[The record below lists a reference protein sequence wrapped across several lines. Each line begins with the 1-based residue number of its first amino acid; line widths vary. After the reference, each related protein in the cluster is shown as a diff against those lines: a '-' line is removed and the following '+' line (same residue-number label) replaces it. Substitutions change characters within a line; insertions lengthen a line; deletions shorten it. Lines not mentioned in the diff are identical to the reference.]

1 MPQIKN
7 APDAM
12 VFFDI
17 DGTLVR
23 RIGLSH
29 RKALIEAVRRVTGLE
44 TSVDG
49 IPLHG
54 MLDPEI
60 LTAMMTNAGASR
72 SSARRAMPEI
82 QRHAQTFF
90 VRHCPSLER
99 KVCPGVHRLLERL
112 RGAGV
117 PMGLVTGNFSRIG
130 WKKVERA
137 GLKDHFRLAAF
148 AEMGKDRA
156 ALLRLAIRQ
165 GRARGWIRKGTHI
178 SLIGDTVR
186 DVQAARANGVLAVAV
201 ATGLCSMEEL
211 AVASPDVLVEDL
223 RALRASV
230 LIEPSGVRHEP
241 D

>member
-1 MPQIKN
+1 MPQKRN
-7 APDAM
+7 VPDAM

-17 DGTLVR
+17 DGTLIR
-23 RIGLSH
+23 RIGPSH
-29 RKALIEAVRRVTGLE
+29 RRALIEAVRRVTGLE
-44 TSVDG
+44 TCVDG

-54 MLDPEI
+54 MLDPDI
-60 LTAMMTNAGASR
+60 LVAMMINAGASR
-72 SSARRAMPEI
+72 SLARRAIPEI
-82 QRHAQTFF
+82 QRHAQSFF
-90 VRHCPSLER
+90 ARYCPSLER
-99 KVCPGVHRLLERL
+99 KVCPGVRRLLGRL

-137 GLKDHFRLAAF
+137 GLKDHFRLAAC

-165 GRARGWIRKGTHI
+165 ARTRGWIRKGTHI
-178 SLIGDTVR
+178 SLIGDTPR
-186 DVQAARANGVLAVAV
+186 DIQAAQANGVLAVAV

-223 RALRASV
+223 RSLRSSV
-230 LIEPSGVRHEP
+230 LIEASGVRHEP

>member
-1 MPQIKN
+1 MPQNRN

-17 DGTLVR
+17 DGTLIR
-23 RIGLSH
+23 QIGPSH
-29 RKALIEAVRRVTGLE
+29 REALIGAVRRVTGLE
-44 TSVDG
+44 TCVDG

-60 LTAMMTNAGASR
+60 LVAMMTNAGASR
-72 SSARRAMPEI
+72 SLARRAIPEI
-82 QRHAQTFF
+82 QRHAQSSFA
-90 VRHCPSLER
+90 RRCPSLER
-99 KVCPGVHRLLERL
+99 KVCPGVRRLLARL
-112 RGAGV
+112 RDAGV

-137 GLKDHFRLAAF
+137 GLKDHFRLAAC

-156 ALLRLAIRQ
+156 TLLRLAIRQ
-165 GRARGWIRKGTHI
+165 ARARGWIRKGTHI
-178 SLIGDTVR
+178 SLIGDTPR
-186 DVQAARANGVLAVAV
+186 DVQAAQANGVLAVAV

-223 RALRASV
+223 RGLPPGV
-230 LIEPSGVRHEP
+230 LFEPSGAIHEP